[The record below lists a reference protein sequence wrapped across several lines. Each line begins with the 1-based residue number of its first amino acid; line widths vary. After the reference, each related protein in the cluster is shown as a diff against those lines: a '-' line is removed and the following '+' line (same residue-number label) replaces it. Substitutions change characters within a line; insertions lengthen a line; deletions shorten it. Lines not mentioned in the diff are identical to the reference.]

1 MEDFGDD
8 LRGRGHASW
17 GDDLRDG
24 DHALT
29 RDNDHA
35 SQRSRRTDTAYGFN
49 NNIQHDRENQDTR
62 SDWATSEER
71 GARGYKSNEL
81 EDPFAQ
87 LEHSGDERSQDPR
100 NQGQD
105 DREQYDAF
113 APGGTRDTRNS
124 RRAPSPGAQRYDQ
137 HQTTWDQRTPAIAT
151 TMVSQIAPRK
161 AYSGLNDMLDRG
173 RAHLHNKNTISFE
186 LKWQPRNGKDKEI
199 NKKFLESILQVR
211 GFNAFLFMTKD
222 SSIVKLAHSAAKFAT
237 ISPMAANVDGKIFA
251 FIGDRHD
258 TQEPRAI
265 LIPASAWTTWIT
277 YKVNDDEK
285 PMLEHYK
292 DIAHYGHLYQVAG
305 GRTAKHVPHM
315 LAIPLIAVKLFDLHK
330 KGKMPHECLDI
341 LISHLE
347 VNNESGD
354 EWRLI
359 RDWLITAAYC
369 DVKKRKKSS
378 VVSIEIEGVT
388 CDDDE
393 VREWSKHRL
402 DEMIGPLRK
411 QPPPQTMPPLQTTA
425 TPFATHQ
432 APPQSTG
439 LAADIGRAIG
449 LALRTASVP
458 TGPAHREKNDTEM
471 VRPYTKDEY
480 GLLMAFCD
488 VVRARD
494 IPRIWRHFAASKV
507 KQVEIH
513 RRQLQKQM
521 EEWGHNYRTEIDN
534 IFFEQ
539 KTIEDIINLRFN
551 PGEGI
556 AQYRTCEQGI
566 SILVCRPR
574 GIAETERL
582 RDVEHT
588 TEATRGTRTFKEA
601 SNLTT
606 TKPRLPASTFH
617 EVRRNIGTF
626 CAFIHALFGSKCEY
640 YLKLM
645 DLKRIF
651 DDSSTQTIKD
661 AFNINVCRRIIWA
674 IVCDGRFFF
683 SQVRLSQDLI
693 PGIGWRDRPT
703 SLLNLIMDKVM
714 FAEPIQR
721 PTYPTEWEHVEVTP
735 PTRQNE
741 QQIQPRFGYRSTQ
754 PQGQGDTG
762 EGRSGTYQQA
772 QYQQGQPQQGRQ
784 GHVKGSQHQRGTTP
798 RDARHPKIKALIDPL
813 LAKDNRI
820 SVKTICQASGVQIYD
835 MPGLQKYR
843 DSNGQSTICWNGV
856 LKGCGWAECPL
867 KRIGGHVP
875 REEITDGFADAI
887 CDKIGKGV
895 TYLMTNHHSQ
905 YEGPSP
911 KKPKTAAAT
920 ATDLTGE
927 MHE

>member
-8 LRGRGHASW
+8 FRGRGHAPW
-17 GDDLRDG
+17 GDDLREG
-24 DHALT
+24 VPAST
-29 RDNDHA
+29 RDDDHA
-35 SQRSRRTDTAYGFN
+35 SQRSRRTDTGYGLNKN
-49 NNIQHDRENQDTR
+49 NHEKESQESR
-62 SDWATSEER
+62 SEEWATSEER
-71 GARGYKSNEL
+71 GARAYTSNNQ
-81 EDPFAQ
+81 EDPFAHP
-87 LEHSGDERSQDPR
+87 EHSDERSQDPR

-105 DREQYDAF
+105 NHEQYDAF
-113 APGGTRDTRNS
+113 DPGGIHDARNTRH
-124 RRAPSPGAQRYDQ
+124 APPPPGAQRYDQ
-137 HQTTWDQRTPAIAT
+137 HQTTWNQRTPAIST
-151 TMVSQIAPRK
+151 TMISQTASNR

-173 RAHLHNKNTISFE
+173 RARLTKTNTISSE

-237 ISPMAANVDGKIFA
+237 ISPMAADVDGKIFA

-258 TQEPRAI
+258 TQEPQAI
-265 LIPASAWTTWIT
+265 LIPASAWTTWT
-277 YKVNDDEK
+277 AYKVNDDEK
-285 PMLEHYK
+285 PMLAHYK
-292 DIAHYGHLYQVAG
+292 DNEHYGQLYQEAG
-305 GRTAKHVPHM
+305 GKTAKHVPHI

-347 VNNESGD
+347 ANNESGD

-369 DVKKRKKSS
+369 EAKKRKKSS
-378 VVSIEIEGVT
+378 VVSIDIEGVT

-393 VREWSKHRL
+393 VREWIKNRL
-402 DEMIGPLRK
+402 DETIGPRRK
-411 QPPPQTMPPLQTTA
+411 QPPPQTMPPLHTMA
-425 TPFATHQ
+425 TPFAINQ
-432 APPQSTG
+432 PPPQSTG

-449 LALRTASVP
+449 LALRTTSVP
-458 TGPAHREKNDTEM
+458 SGQAHTAKNDTDV

-488 VVRARD
+488 VIRARD
-494 IPRIWRHFAASKV
+494 IPMIWRHFAASKV

-539 KTIEDIINLRFN
+539 KTLEDIINLRFN

-556 AQYRTCEQGI
+556 AQYRTCERGI

-582 RDVEHT
+582 RDIEYA

-601 SNLTT
+601 STLTT

-683 SQVRLSQDLI
+683 SKVRLSQDLI
-693 PGIGWRDRPT
+693 PGVGWRDRPT

-714 FAEPIQR
+714 FAEPIMR
-721 PTYPTEWEHVEVTP
+721 PTYPTEWEQVEVPP
-735 PTRQNE
+735 PTRQTE
-741 QQIQPRFGYRSTQ
+741 HRFGYRSTQ
-754 PQGQGDTG
+754 PQGQGEPA

-772 QYQQGQPQQGRQ
+772 QHQQGQHQQGRQ
-784 GHVKGSQHQRGTTP
+784 GQVRGSQHQGTTP
-798 RDARHPKIKALIDPL
+798 RDARHPKIKALLDPL

-820 SVKTICQASGVQIYD
+820 SVKTICHASGVQIYD

-843 DSNGQSTICWNGV
+843 DSNGRSTICWNNV
-856 LKGCGWAECPL
+856 LKGCGWTECPL
-867 KRIGGHVP
+867 KRVGGHVP
-875 REEITDGFADAI
+875 REEITDGFADAV

-895 TYLMTNHHSQ
+895 TYLMTNHRSQ
-905 YEGPSP
+905 YDGPSP
-911 KKPKTAAAT
+911 KKPKTTAAT

-927 MHE
+927 TQE

>member
-1 MEDFGDD
+1 MEYLGND
-8 LRGRGHASW
+8 LRGRGHAAW
-17 GDDLRDG
+17 GDDLRGEDR
-24 DHALT
+24 AST
-29 RDNDHA
+29 RTDDHA
-35 SQRSRRTDTAYGFN
+35 SERSRRTDTAYGFN
-49 NNIQHDRENQDTR
+49 NYNQDRDHQYSR
-62 SDWATSEER
+62 SDWATNEER
-71 GARGYKSNEL
+71 RPRVYKSNEP

-87 LEHSGDERSQDPR
+87 PEHSGDERSQDPR
-100 NQGQD
+100 TQYQD
-105 DREQYDAF
+105 DLEQDDAF
-113 APGGTRDTRNS
+113 APGGDHDTRTP
-124 RRAPSPGAQRYDQ
+124 RHAPSPWTQRND
-137 HQTTWDQRTPAIAT
+137 HHSTPGDQRTPAITT
-151 TMVSQIAPRK
+151 TMISQPASRG
-161 AYSGLNDMLDRG
+161 AYSGLTDMLDRE
-173 RAHLHNKNTISFE
+173 RARLTDTNKISSE

-222 SSIVKLAHSAAKFAT
+222 SSIVKMAHSAAKFAT
-237 ISPMAANVDGKIFA
+237 ISPMADDVDGKIFA
-251 FIGDRHD
+251 FIGDRLD

-265 LIPASAWTTWIT
+265 LIPATAWTTWTT
-277 YKVNDDEK
+277 YKVNNDEK
-285 PMLEHYK
+285 PMLAHYK
-292 DIAHYGHLYQVAG
+292 DNEHYGQLYQDAG
-305 GRTAKHVPHM
+305 GRTAKHVPNM
-315 LAIPLIAVKLFDLHK
+315 LAIPLIAVKLFKLQK
-330 KGKMPHECLDI
+330 MGKMPHECLDI

-347 VNNESGD
+347 VNNENEE
-354 EWRLI
+354 EWSLI
-359 RDWLITAAYC
+359 RDWLITAAHC
-369 DVKKRKKSS
+369 DAKKRKKSS
-378 VVSIEIEGVT
+378 VVGIDIDGVT
-388 CDDDE
+388 CDADE
-393 VREWSKHRL
+393 VREWSKTRL
-402 DEMIGPLRK
+402 DETIGPRRK
-411 QPPPQTMPPLQTTA
+411 QPTPHVVPPLQQMA
-425 TPFATHQ
+425 TPPATHQ

-458 TGPAHREKNDTEM
+458 SGSAHTSKHDTEV

-488 VVRARD
+488 VIRARD
-494 IPRIWRHFAASKV
+494 IPRIWRHFAATKV

-513 RRQLQKQM
+513 RRQLQKDM

-556 AQYRTCEQGI
+556 AQYRTCERGI

-582 RDVEHT
+582 RDVEHA

-683 SQVRLSQDLI
+683 SKVRLSQDLI
-693 PGIGWRDRPT
+693 PGVGWRDRPT

-714 FAEPIQR
+714 FAEPIMR
-721 PTYPTEWEHVEVTP
+721 PTYPTEWEHIEVPP

-741 QQIQPRFGYRSTQ
+741 QREPPRFGYRNAQ
-754 PQGQGDTG
+754 PLGQGELG
-762 EGRSGTYQQA
+762 EGRSGAYQQA
-772 QYQQGQPQQGRQ
+772 QYQQGQHQQGRQ
-784 GHVKGSQHQRGTTP
+784 GQVKGPPQQGTHP
-798 RDARHPKIKALIDPL
+798 RDARHPKIKALLDPL

-843 DSNGQSTICWNGV
+843 DTSGRSTICWNNV
-856 LKGCGWAECPL
+856 LKGCSWTECPL

-887 CDKIGKGV
+887 CDKLGKGV
-895 TYLMTNHHSQ
+895 TYLMHNHRCQ
-905 YEGPSP
+905 YDGPSP
-911 KKPKTAAAT
+911 KKLKTTAAA

-927 MHE
+927 TQE